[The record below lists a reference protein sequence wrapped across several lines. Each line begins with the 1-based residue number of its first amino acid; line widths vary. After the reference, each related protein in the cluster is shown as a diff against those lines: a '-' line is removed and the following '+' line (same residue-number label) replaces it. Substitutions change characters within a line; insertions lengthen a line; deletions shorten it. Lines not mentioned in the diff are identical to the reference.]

1 MWRRILILFAVLA
14 VPLSLVAG
22 PAAQTADAQGSSTAI
37 ITPASGPAGSTVT
50 GSGMNWQPGD
60 HIQAEWGNDYSNLGS
75 PVVVASDGTFKDS
88 FAIPTNATQG
98 SHQVLFWDQEGRF
111 FEVANFDV
119 TSGSPPSPT
128 CPPKPT
134 PSVSFSKPSG
144 PIGTQFSAAGSG
156 WYPNDT
162 VAIHLPY
169 GSKGL
174 FGFTRITWPADSS
187 GDWQV
192 NITVEK
198 PTPPGT
204 YELIF
209 SQSSCGGLKFTL
221 NFTVTAPPPPTLP
234 NLLTDRN
241 LPACIISMV
250 DLSLDLVGAGEAKGA
265 VSTWDVALNIF
276 DTTGSLAGFYD
287 ELRTNH
293 YWAALINS
301 AIIDPLNQCISG
313 VQLLLNDT
321 AGQAGIAVGQ
331 WMKKNLRV
339 KKHRK

>member
-1 MWRRILILFAVLA
+1 MTLRKISIRSDHGDEINIDSGGDHVAPYSYSLRCSCRALVTGRRT
-14 VPLSLVAG
+14 G
-22 PAAQTADAQGSSTAI
+22 GAD
-37 ITPASGPAGSTVT
+37 SGRPRLQHRDHNACLRTGRSTVT

-221 NFTVTAPPPPTLP
+221 NFTVTAPPPRRCQTSLPTGTSP
-234 NLLTDRN
+234 R
-241 LPACIISMV
+241 A
-250 DLSLDLVGAGEAKGA
+250 
-265 VSTWDVALNIF
+265 
-276 DTTGSLAGFYD
+276 SLAWSIFRSI
-287 ELRTNH
+287 L
-293 YWAALINS
+293 WARARPR
-301 AIIDPLNQCISG
+301 A
-313 VQLLLNDT
+313 
-321 AGQAGIAVGQ
+321 
-331 WMKKNLRV
+331 R
-339 KKHRK
+339 